1 MAIVP
6 KFQMSDINK
15 VFQSADDM
23 MVNSVIRVLRYVG
36 EKAVNEA
43 RLNGAYQDQTANLRN
58 SIGYVIVFNGKVID
72 ENFTYS
78 SRGTNSTE
86 EDGLKVGRKLALEI
100 ASQQKDI
107 ALIVVAGMKYALYVE
122 SMGINVLTSAEQ
134 LAKIQVPN
142 LLKQLTK

>member
-1 MAIVP
+1 MALVP
-6 KFQMSDINK
+6 KFKMSDINK
-15 VFQSADDM
+15 VFQAADDQ
-23 MVNSVIRVLRYVG
+23 MVNSILRVLRYVG

-58 SIGYVIVFNGKVID
+58 SIGYVIVLNGKVID

-78 SRGTNSTE
+78 SKGADSQ
-86 EDGLKVGRKLALEI
+86 EDGLKIGRKLALEI

-107 ALIVVAGMKYALYVE
+107 ALVIVAGMKYALYVE
-122 SMGINVLTSAEQ
+122 SNGFNVLTSAEQ

-142 LLKQLTK
+142 LLKQLL

>member
-6 KFQMSDINK
+6 NFQMSDVDK
-15 VFQSADDM
+15 VLRAADDQ
-23 MVNSVIRVLRYVG
+23 MVNSVLRVLRYVG

-58 SIGYVIVFNGKVID
+58 SIGYVIVVNGKVID

-78 SRGTNSTE
+78 SRGTATDE
-86 EDGLKVGRKLALEI
+86 EDGLKIGRKLALEI

-122 SMGINVLTSAEQ
+122 STGLNVLTSAEQ